1 MTGTALP
8 DRDAARALVD
18 AHLQG
23 DVRPES
29 AVQHVEYDPAV
40 DRWYVRFGCE
50 GRDAA
55 TIYVDLRQRSL
66 RFELYF
72 LPLPEGGPRRDEVVA
87 FLMRRNHGLHG
98 VHFSVGPDGD
108 AYLTGRILL
117 RHLDVEELDLM
128 IGTIYEAVEG
138 WFPAAV
144 GIAYGPRPPSDA
156 PVGPGEPT

>member
-1 MTGTALP
+1 MTEPPLP

-18 AHLQG
+18 AHLNG
-23 DVRPES
+23 DVRAES
-29 AVQHVEYDPAV
+29 AVQHVEYDHEL

-72 LPLPEGGPRRDEVVA
+72 LPLPEDGPRRTGVVEL
-87 FLMRRNHGLHG
+87 LMRRNHGLHG

-108 AYLTGRILL
+108 AYLVGRILL
-117 RHLDVEELDLM
+117 QHLDVAELDRM
-128 IGTIYEAVEG
+128 IGTIFESVESWFQPAVR
-138 WFPAAV
+138 
-144 GIAYGPRPPSDA
+144 IAYGPRP
-156 PVGPGEPT
+156 

>member
-23 DVRPES
+23 DVRAES
-29 AVQHVEYDPAV
+29 AVQHVEFDPEL

-55 TIYVDLRQRSL
+55 TVYVDLHQRSL

-72 LPLPEGGPRRDEVVA
+72 LPLPEDGARRSGVVEM
-87 FLMRRNHGLHG
+87 LMRRNHALHG

-108 AYLTGRILL
+108 AYLMGRILL
-117 RHLDVEELDLM
+117 QHLDTTELDRML
-128 IGTIYEAVEG
+128 GSVFEAVES

-144 GIAYGPRPPSDA
+144 RLAYGARP
-156 PVGPGEPT
+156 